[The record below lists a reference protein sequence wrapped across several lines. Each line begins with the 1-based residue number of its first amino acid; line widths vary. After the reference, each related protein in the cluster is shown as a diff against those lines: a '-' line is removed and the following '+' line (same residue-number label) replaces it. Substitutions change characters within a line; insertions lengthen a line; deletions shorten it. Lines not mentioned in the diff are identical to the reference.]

1 MKTLPPPQSSA
12 TVRLGVCLLLLA
24 MLPLVGCMSPGTPP
38 QVVQRPADRYQS
50 RTDATPVRP
59 ARLATATEPRQPAAR
74 SGDWQTTGAGYVVRG
89 QQDRFGYPSTEGGYA
104 DEPPVGRDPAGQGP
118 RYTPDYRNG
127 TISNDELNLGLGEG
141 PMLND
146 GTNWSPGQVGP
157 TADLDVVLQE
167 ARTGRFSVGVGV
179 NSDAGLSGQIIVDER
194 NFDWTA
200 IPTSL
205 DDVINGQAFRGAGQG
220 FRLEALPG
228 DQFQRYLVSFTEP
241 YLWGTPISFSLS
253 GYFFDRRYQDWGEQ
267 RLGGRF
273 GFGYRL
279 TPDLSVSTSLRM
291 EEVNVHDPRIRGV
304 QDLEEVLGDNS
315 LFSARFSISHDTRDV
330 PFFPTEGHFLEL
342 AFTQA
347 FGTFDYP
354 RAEIDY
360 RQYYMLRER
369 PDGSGRHTLAYTF
382 KAGFSGANTPLF
394 ENYFAGGYTTLRG
407 FDFRGASPVNGGV
420 VVGGEFRFL
429 GSAEYFFPLTADD
442 MIKGVL
448 FCDFGTVEENI
459 EINAD
464 DYRVAPGFGLRI
476 QVPAM
481 GPAPIALDFAVP
493 VARENTDDIQ
503 NFSFFFG
510 YTRGG

>member
-1 MKTLPPPQSSA
+1 MLA
-12 TVRLGVCLLLLA
+12 GAALVLLGV
-24 MLPLVGCMSPGTPP
+24 GCQTPGTPAYMA
-38 QVVQRPADRYQS
+38 QQRSPLSDRTAAVAPPPSNRDFATGKRS
-50 RTDATPVRP
+50 RFVAAPP
-59 ARLATATEPRQPAAR
+59 KPAA
-74 SGDWQTTGAGYVVRG
+74 GDREWQVEGAGYVVRG
-89 QQDRFGYPSTEGGYA
+89 QQENFG
-104 DEPPVGRDPAGQGP
+104 DPVGGGFDNGLGGQGDIGAP
-118 RYTPDYRNG
+118 RGNYRND
-127 TISNDELNLGLGEG
+127 TIPNSELNLGLGNE
-141 PMLND
+141 PMLNE
-146 GTNWSPGQVGP
+146 GSEWSPGSVGP
-157 TADLDVVLQE
+157 TADLDVVLNE

-194 NFDWTA
+194 NFNWA
-200 IPTSL
+200 AVPTSM
-205 DDVINGQAFRGAGQG
+205 DDVINGRAFRGAGQG

-228 DQFQRYLVSFTEP
+228 DQFQRYLMSFTEP

-253 GYFFDRRYQDWGEQ
+253 GYFFDRRYQDWDEQ
-267 RLGGRF
+267 RMGGRF

-291 EEVNVHDPRIRGV
+291 EDVNIHDPRIRGV
-304 QDLEEVLGDNS
+304 SELEEVLGDNS
-315 LFSARFSISHDTRDV
+315 LFSARFGISHDTRDV
-330 PFFPTEGHFLEL
+330 PFFPTEGHFLDMS
-342 AFTQA
+342 FTQA

-354 RAEIDY
+354 RAEFDY
-360 RQYYMLRER
+360 RQYFMLKER

-429 GSAEYFFPLTADD
+429 GAVEYFFPLTADD

-476 QVPAM
+476 SVPAM
-481 GPAPIALDFAVP
+481 GPAPIALDFAIP
-493 VARENTDDIQ
+493 VIRENTDTIK

>member
-1 MKTLPPPQSSA
+1 
-12 TVRLGVCLLLLA
+12 
-24 MLPLVGCMSPGTPP
+24 
-38 QVVQRPADRYQS
+38 
-50 RTDATPVRP
+50 
-59 ARLATATEPRQPAAR
+59 
-74 SGDWQTTGAGYVVRG
+74 
-89 QQDRFGYPSTEGGYA
+89 
-104 DEPPVGRDPAGQGP
+104 
-118 RYTPDYRNG
+118 
-127 TISNDELNLGLGEG
+127 
-141 PMLND
+141 MLND
-146 GTNWSPGQVGP
+146 GSAWSPQTVGP

-167 ARTGRFSVGVGV
+167 ARTGRFSIGVGV

-200 IPTSL
+200 VPTSM
-205 DDVINGQAFRGAGQG
+205 DDVINGRAFRGAGQG
-220 FRLEALPG
+220 FRMEALPG

-253 GYFFDRRYQDWGEQ
+253 GYFFDRRYQDWDEQ
-267 RLGGRF
+267 RMGGRF

-279 TPDLSVSTSLRM
+279 TPDLSVSTSIRA
-291 EEVNVHDPRIRGV
+291 ETVNIHDPRVRGV
-304 QDLEEVLGDNS
+304 AELEEVLGDNS
-315 LFSARFSISHDTRDV
+315 LFSARFGISHDTRDV
-330 PFFPTEGHFLEL
+330 PFFPTEGHFLDMS
-342 AFTQA
+342 FTQA

-360 RQYYMLRER
+360 RQYFMLRER

-382 KAGFSGANTPLF
+382 KTGFSGANTPLF

-407 FDFRGASPVNGGV
+407 FDFRGASPIDGGV

-429 GSAEYFFPLTADD
+429 GAVEYFFPLTADD

-476 QVPAM
+476 SVPAM

-493 VARENTDDIQ
+493 IARENTDSIQ